1 METSTTLLQKHE
13 NSQIYV
19 NSTDLTVEFIADDVI
34 RRFCWYIAGRDF
46 CEEDFWALLHVDWT
60 AGKRYIPKTPLGAC
74 NNYQTEKRRN

>member
-1 METSTTLLQKHE
+1 MLLQKHE

-46 CEEDFWALLHVDWT
+46 CEEDF
-60 AGKRYIPKTPLGAC
+60 
-74 NNYQTEKRRN
+74 